1 MSSSKYLFIR
11 FLILYLFN
19 RCGDQVNNFTIQSSD
34 NIDIVLLVESL
45 SVEHPLVLLGVGIIE
60 DPGVVVIAVFILSP
74 DSAHGHG
81 VAVVPEHRVI
91 IQLSFTCCTSQ
102 HHNCII
108 NYSLYVVLTVFKVFR
123 IMKIYKQKC

>member
-1 MSSSKYLFIR
+1 MEIKLTTA
-11 FLILYLFN
+11 L
-19 RCGDQVNNFTIQSSD
+19 SD

-91 IQLSFTCCTSQ
+91 IQLSSSHHLYFTTSQ
-102 HHNCII
+102 LH
-108 NYSLYVVLTVFKVFR
+108 SVTTLYVVLSLQ
-123 IMKIYKQKC
+123 YLES

>member
-11 FLILYLFN
+11 FLILYIYLT
-19 RCGDQVNNFTIQSSD
+19 GVEIKLTTALSD

-74 DSAHGHG
+74 DSAHGHS

-91 IQLSFTCCTSQ
+91 IIF
-102 HHNCII
+102 I
-108 NYSLYVVLTVFKVFR
+108 FR
-123 IMKIYKQKC
+123 IMKIYKHQKCSKIER

>member
-1 MSSSKYLFIR
+1 MEIKLTTA
-11 FLILYLFN
+11 L
-19 RCGDQVNNFTIQSSD
+19 SD

-91 IQLSFTCCTSQ
+91 IQLSISHHLLHFTTSQLHYKLFTLCCTD
-102 HHNCII
+102 C
-108 NYSLYVVLTVFKVFR
+108 L
-123 IMKIYKQKC
+123 

>member
-19 RCGDQVNNFTIQSSD
+19 RCGDQLTSD

-91 IQLSFTCCTSQ
+91 IQLSFSHHLLHFTTSQ
-102 HHNCII
+102 LHLVTSHFLLHSVYCL
-108 NYSLYVVLTVFKVFR
+108 YS
-123 IMKIYKQKC
+123 I